1 MKKLFYSY
9 KDIMELLEF
18 SKSKA
23 YEVIRILNIELE
35 QKGFKTEKGR
45 VLKEYFEK
53 RYGLERGE

>member
-1 MKKLFYSY
+1 
-9 KDIMELLEF
+9 MELLEF